1 FLLFI
6 TAVIKAVDEHATL
19 LRYSASNPGN
29 DHRLGGHEAP
39 PAIISIFLGE
49 QLEDIVRQI
58 IETGE
63 AKDCKKKVYMNIGV
77 HTLPEIRKDATDRN
91 RTSPFAFTGN
101 KFEFR
106 MLGSSMSVAGPNT
119 VLNTIVADTLSQFS
133 DELEKAAPEE
143 FETVLKKLLQRELT
157 AHERIIFNGDGYSE
171 EWTKEAERRG
181 LPNEASIVGATK
193 ALLYDKTIEVFT
205 KHKVFSRVELEARA
219 EMNYENYAKTINIE
233 AKTMLDMVRRMYIPA
248 VISYATEVANSINSV
263 RAAVPTANFS
273 VQEKLLTRISELLAE
288 TESAKERLKEA
299 RQACLVINDAKEKAE
314 AYRENVVPAM
324 EALRVPVDA
333 LEKIVDKKFWPVPTY
348 GDLVFEV

>member
-1 FLLFI
+1 
-6 TAVIKAVDEHATL
+6 
-19 LRYSASNPGN
+19 
-29 DHRLGGHEAP
+29 
-39 PAIISIFLGE
+39 
-49 QLEDIVRQI
+49 
-58 IETGE
+58 
-63 AKDCKKKVYMNIGV
+63 MNIGV

-133 DELEKAAPEE
+133 DELEQVPAAE
-143 FETVLKKLLQRELT
+143 FETALKKLLQRELT

-205 KHKVFSRVELEARA
+205 KHKVFSRVELEART
-219 EMNYENYAKTINIE
+219 EMMYENYAKTINIE
-233 AKTMLDMVRRMYIPA
+233 AKTMVDMVRRMYIPA
-248 VISYATEVANSINSV
+248 VIRYATQLANSINSV
-263 RAAVPTANFS
+263 RSAVPSANFT
-273 VQEKLLTRISELLAE
+273 VQEKLLTQISDLLAE
-288 TESAKERLKEA
+288 VEDAKEKVREA
-299 RQACLVINDAKEKAE
+299 RLACVAIKDAKEKAE
-314 AYRENVVPAM
+314 AYRATVVPAM
-324 EALRVPVDA
+324 EALRIPVDK
-333 LEKIVDKKFWPVPTY
+333 LETIVDKKFWPVPTY

>member
-1 FLLFI
+1 VAKRHGLECLLHEKPFKHLHGSGKHNNWSIVTNTGKNLLNPGKNPNENLEFLLFI

-63 AKDCKKKVYMNIGV
+63 AKDCKQKVYMNIGV

-133 DELEKAAPEE
+133 DELEQVPAEE
-143 FETVLKKLLQRELT
+143 FETALKQLLQRELT

-181 LPNEASIVGATK
+181 YGKSMFERLLNCNVKRTTLKEQYRMHPSISK
-193 ALLYDKTIEVFT
+193 LINSLFYDNMLIDKTSNKDTEISIFPNKKCPFVFIC
-205 KHKVFSRVELEARA
+205 HR
-219 EMNYENYAKTINIE
+219 
-233 AKTMLDMVRRMYIPA
+233 
-248 VISYATEVANSINSV
+248 
-263 RAAVPTANFS
+263 
-273 VQEKLLTRISELLAE
+273 
-288 TESAKERLKEA
+288 
-299 RQACLVINDAKEKAE
+299 
-314 AYRENVVPAM
+314 
-324 EALRVPVDA
+324 
-333 LEKIVDKKFWPVPTY
+333 
-348 GDLVFEV
+348 